1 MTSAKIRGNMTSVKL
16 KGNEIK
22 IKGNL
27 PAKGTTAP
35 VFNLVAQDLSEVE
48 LDSFGVKK
56 KLLNIFP
63 SMDTSVCSKSMHTFY
78 ERCKSIPDLVVLNVS
93 MDLPFAASRFCKNEG
108 MENALTLSA
117 FRSSFSDD
125 YGLKILDG
133 PLKGLCT
140 RAVILL
146 SPDNKVEYI
155 ELVPEITQE
164 PDYEKVL
171 NLIL

>member
-1 MTSAKIRGNMTSVKL
+1 MTSVKL

-22 IKGNL
+22 INGSL
-27 PAKGTTAP
+27 PAKGTAAP
-35 VFNLVAQDLSEVE
+35 SFNLVGQDLSEVGPE
-48 LDSFGVKK
+48 AFDKKK

-78 ERCKSIPDLVVLNVS
+78 ERCKSIPDLAVLNIS

-108 MENALTLSA
+108 MENATTLSA
-117 FRSSFSDD
+117 FRSTFPDD
-125 YGLKILDG
+125 YGVRILDG
-133 PLKGLCT
+133 PLKGLCA

-146 SPDNKVEYI
+146 SADNKVEYI

-164 PDYEKVL
+164 PNYDQVL
-171 NLIL
+171 KLL